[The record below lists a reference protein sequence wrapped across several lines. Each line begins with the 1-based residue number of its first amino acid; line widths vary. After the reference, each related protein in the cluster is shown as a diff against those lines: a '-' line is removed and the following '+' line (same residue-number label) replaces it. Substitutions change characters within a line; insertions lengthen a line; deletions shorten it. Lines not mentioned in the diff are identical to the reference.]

1 MYLSITNS
9 IFVENLFQNMTT
21 INRQIVLRKLG
32 RPSFILTRDF
42 NRIQT
47 MLYPQNN
54 LTENDVINM
63 YDYFQ
68 EVSPLSQRYPW
79 RLIQLQDL
87 DATDIDQNNYTM
99 SISKSKNQYY
109 RNGIL
114 EVETYPLVNAYGT
127 LGEVRYLDVTGKI
140 LKSEEYDFRGFKS
153 IVSYF
158 GTNGKVC
165 DQEYLSVTGE
175 VKIKSHLDYDK
186 DGNKISQSF
195 EVNYHNQKYYFTNED
210 KMYEFFLQEIVD
222 QFKETSVC
230 QLVVDTPNL
239 IENVAK
245 IKDCNKFLYLHNSHL
260 AEDNKTISSRYVD
273 FFTKYSVDYNGIFC
287 VNNYQRTDLTKR
299 LGSDSNGFY
308 VLNNYV
314 KTDEVNKHNYKNTIF
329 TMINFFDN
337 NEINQYLS
345 VVKKVLEK
353 DSSIK
358 FVLSTNYSTREY
370 LSNHQ
375 IKNLSVQPQFSGMK
389 LKNEIEKA
397 DLVFNPLSDFDNSLL
412 TKIAFV
418 HEVPVIEVKNKLNF
432 TQQELF
438 NQKNSILVSAD
449 KFIPDKIVKT
459 LHEKNELNYITQNV
473 KNTKKLNLLQFEKEL
488 EVIEN

>member
-21 INRQIVLRKLG
+21 INRQIALRKLN
-32 RPSFILTRDF
+32 RPSFILTRNF

-47 MLYPQNN
+47 LLYPQNN

-87 DATDIDQNNYTM
+87 DATDVNQNDYT
-99 SISKSKNQYY
+99 IAIAKSKNQYY
-109 RNGIL
+109 RDGIL

-127 LGEVRYLDVTGKI
+127 LGEVRYLDITGKI

-158 GTNGKVC
+158 GANGKVC
-165 DQEYLSVTGE
+165 DQEYLSATGE

-186 DGNKISQSF
+186 DDNKISQSF
-195 EVNYHNQKYYFTNED
+195 EVNYHSQKYYFTNED

-222 QFKETSVC
+222 QFKSTSVC
-230 QLVVDTPNL
+230 QLIVDVPSL
-239 IENVAK
+239 VKNVAK

-299 LGSDSNGFY
+299 LNSGLDGFY

-314 KTDEVNKHNYKNTIF
+314 KTDEVNKHNHKNTVF
-329 TMINFFDN
+329 TLTNFLN
-337 NEINQYLS
+337 NDEINQYLS

-358 FVLSTNYSTREY
+358 FVLSTNYSAREY
-370 LSNHQ
+370 LENHN

-389 LKNEIEKA
+389 LKNEIEKN

-412 TKIAFV
+412 TKIAFA
-418 HEVPVIEVKNKLNF
+418 HEVPIVEVKGKFNF

-438 NQKNSILVSAD
+438 NQKNSLLVSAD
-449 KFIPDKIVKT
+449 KFLPDKIIKT

-473 KNTKKLNLLQFEKEL
+473 KNTKKLSLLQFEKEL